1 MDGNRITNLDERRS
15 SMTTIKLTE
24 VQEERL
30 LKQINNLKDI
40 VNNINE
46 GMPLDYHTVVELP
59 SLEFILA
66 DIFNLELPK
75 CEHSYADRWRD
86 YKFKIKGKK
95 NVA

>member
-1 MDGNRITNLDERRS
+1 
-15 SMTTIKLTE
+15 MTTIKLTE
-24 VQEERL
+24 AQEERL
-30 LKQINNLKDI
+30 LKQVNNLREI
-40 VNNINE
+40 VNNVNE
-46 GMPLDYHTVVELP
+46 CLPLEYHTVVELP

-86 YKFKIKGKK
+86 YKFKVKGKK

>member
-1 MDGNRITNLDERRS
+1 MDIDNKRRS
-15 SMTTIKLTE
+15 KMTTIKLTE

-86 YKFKIKGKK
+86 YKFVKRGKK

>member
-1 MDGNRITNLDERRS
+1 
-15 SMTTIKLTE
+15 MTQIKLTE

-30 LKQINNLKDI
+30 LKQVNNLREI
-40 VNNINE
+40 VNNVNE
-46 GMPLDYHTVVELP
+46 CMPLDYHTVAELP

-66 DIFNLELPK
+66 DIFNLELPE

-86 YKFKIKGKK
+86 YTFKAKGKK